1 MRSFEYILGVS
12 ALTLGVL
19 TGLGA
24 LVRTTWRELR
34 KVSRTMDDFG
44 GAPARNGMPATKGV
58 FERLADQDEKLTN
71 VVEVVEKVS
80 ARQEEIGA
88 VAAQAARDVSRAV
101 SELTSNGGASTKDQA
116 AQAARQAEEAA
127 RVAQEVLAAAQRTEA
142 LLRRHMANGVVI
154 MEVGEHND
162 KVLLD
167 ALAGA
172 GIEVRG
178 YRPFPAVDDGT
189 DPVIT
194 P

>member
-12 ALTLGVL
+12 ALTIGVL
-19 TGLGA
+19 TGVGA

-58 FERLADQDEKLTN
+58 FERLADQDDKLSAVTDT
-71 VVEVVEKVS
+71 VEKIS
-80 ARQEEIGA
+80 QRQEEIGA
-88 VAAQAARDVSRAV
+88 IAAQAARDVSRAV
-101 SELTSNGGASTKDQA
+101 SELTTNGGGSTKDQA

-142 LLRRHMANGVVI
+142 LLRRHMQNGVEI
-154 MEVGEHND
+154 MQVGEYND
-162 KVLLD
+162 RVLLD

-172 GIEVRG
+172 GIAVVG
-178 YRPFPAVDDGT
+178 YRPFPEVDAGT
-189 DPVIT
+189 DPVT
-194 P
+194 DP